1 MACDTQRNKGFLKN
15 KQIQNTRSFPRKKRI
30 TDGTMQ
36 NDFCCCTGSL
46 GKVKLEYLYIV
57 SLLLV
62 ASEKK

>member
-36 NDFCCCTGSL
+36 ARFFVVVLDH
-46 GKVKLEYLYIV
+46 
-57 SLLLV
+57 
-62 ASEKK
+62 